1 MKPKFLLV
9 VLLAAMLAACS
20 PATPMPIRIAPTFP
34 PTLIPESTATARPT
48 PTPELLPYTV
58 HLLEG
63 DPYICPE
70 QKIYEGQPMVIN
82 YDFRFPL
89 RHDINLAVWFAKA
102 GVVKVQIDESTTFI
116 DDTEFWSKV
125 ETKKEKEGTFYY
137 TTFRAP
143 FPKLPVG
150 IHKVITEYSVPA
162 L

>member
-63 DPYICPE
+63 SQYECPE
-70 QKIYEGQPMVIN
+70 QRVYQSQPMVIN
-82 YDFRFPL
+82 HEFRFPR
-89 RHDINLAVWFAKA
+89 RHDVNLATWFAKA
-102 GVVKVQIDESTTFI
+102 GSVLVVIDTSVTTI
-116 DDTEFWSKV
+116 RDPEFWSKV
-125 ETKKEKEGTFYY
+125 E
-137 TTFRAP
+137 A
-143 FPKLPVG
+143 
-150 IHKVITEYSVPA
+150 
-162 L
+162 